1 MVYYYRKVH
10 SQLCSILLGLG
21 QPTSH
26 MWLTVT
32 LSMKAIVEWQDARLD
47 VNRSNDKTTE
57 EKYVFD
63 SDLFLKFD
71 QKFLEPEV

>member
-1 MVYYYRKVH
+1 MNTIVDEAE
-10 SQLCSILLGLG
+10 Q
-21 QPTSH
+21 
-26 MWLTVT
+26 TVT

-63 SDLFLKFD
+63 SDVFLKFD
-71 QKFLEPEV
+71 QKFLEPEVLKNFNYSCL